1 MNDATCLATLFAT
14 HGSDKDVNGYSAL
27 YNALFLPLKYAP
39 VKLLEIGVGTMVLGA
54 HSSMKGYMDDSYRPG
69 ASLRA
74 WRDFFPNGEVHGMDV
89 QPDCQIS
96 EERLQTHL
104 YDSTD
109 ADGVRAWIE
118 ARPGLEFDIIVDDG
132 SRWDVHQ
139 LATLTNLFPLVKP
152 GGFYVIEDVVPD
164 SLVSREP
171 RRVLDIVGDAGV
183 FYAGLKNN
191 LCVIHKVTLQRC
203 RDHL

>member
-39 VKLLEIGVGTMVLGA
+39 VKLLEIGVGTMVSGA
-54 HSSMKGYMDDSYRPG
+54 PSSMKGYMDDSYRPG

-74 WRDFFPNGEVHGMDV
+74 WRDFFPNGDVHGMDV

-109 ADGVRAWIE
+109 ADSVRAWIE

-132 SRWDVHQ
+132 SHWDVHQ

-191 LCVIHKVTLQRC
+191 LCVIHKVPLQCC